1 MLVYILFIFGFVL
14 LIKGADYLI
23 KGASVLSKKY
33 NVSEITIGL
42 TVVALGT
49 SLPEIFVNIF
59 ASLKSEHDL
68 IIGNIA
74 GSNMANLFLVLG
86 VAALITPLLFSK
98 TSVRIDIPFALSSV
112 YLLLLL
118 VFSYFFIFGS
128 FVLTRFHGFLFL
140 VAFVVYVF
148 FIFKRKSNLK
158 EKVEAMPLSH
168 ALTYIVL
175 GSLSLFLGGE
185 FVVSGAVRLAGIL
198 GFSTLFVG
206 ASIIAL
212 GTSLP
217 ELVTIIISLSKKKH
231 DFAIGNIIGSN
242 IFNVLLV
249 LGISALITPIHFSK
263 VGVFNFLLVAFSMI
277 LLMFFLIK
285 PKLVGGKYVLKSWHG
300 YVFLVLYVSYLFF
313 VFFN

>member
-1 MLVYILFIFGFVL
+1 MLVYVLFIFGFVL

-23 KGASVLSKKY
+23 KGASALSKKY
-33 NVSEITIGL
+33 NVSEIAIGL

-59 ASLKSEHDL
+59 ASLRGEHDL

-86 VAALITPLLFSK
+86 VGALITPLLFSK
-98 TSVRIDIPFALSSV
+98 TSVRIDVPFALSSV

-128 FVLTRFHGFLFL
+128 LVLTRFHGFLFL

-148 FIFKRKSNLK
+148 FIFKRKSKLK
-158 EKVEAMPLSH
+158 EKVESMPLSH
-168 ALTYIVL
+168 AWTYIVL
-175 GSLSLFLGGE
+175 GSLGLFLGGE
-185 FVVSGAVRLAGIL
+185 FVVSGAVSIAGSF

-249 LGISALITPIHFSK
+249 LGISALISPIHFSRA
-263 VGVFNFLLVAFSMI
+263 GVFNFLLVAFSML

-300 YVFLVLYVSYLFF
+300 FVFLVLYISYLFF